1 MTIKEWEIHW
11 AFVKFED
18 SDEVKR
24 RPVLIINKS
33 RAAIVSL
40 KMTGTDRGDD
50 VRECRIDEWREA
62 GLSKPTSV
70 RLDKIL
76 CLQESDLDGK
86 IGELQERD
94 KLIIRLRMSKR

>member
-1 MTIKEWEIHW
+1 MTVKKWEIHW

-24 RPVLIINKS
+24 RPVLIINES

-50 VRECRIDEWREA
+50 VREYRIVEWAEA
-62 GLSKPTSV
+62 GLSKSTSV

-76 CLQESDLDGK
+76 HLQESDLDGK
-86 IGELQERD
+86 IGELQEID
-94 KLIIRLRMSKR
+94 KLKIGLRMSKR

>member
-1 MTIKEWEIHW
+1 MTIKAWEIHW

-24 RPVLIINKS
+24 RPVLIINES
-33 RAAIVSL
+33 RAVIVSL
-40 KMTGTDRGDD
+40 KMTGTDRGDNI
-50 VRECRIDEWREA
+50 REYRIDEWMEA

-76 CLQESDLDGK
+76 YLQKSDLDGK

-94 KLIIRLRMSKR
+94 KLRIGLRMNKR